1 MMELMEGSAANPGSG
16 RASTASTPAGTVQS
30 VTRAFSLLEALAAS
44 GGEASLASIAGRTG
58 LAVPTAHRLLGTL
71 HQLGYVR
78 QLEDR
83 RYALGASLISL
94 GRHAVPPL
102 ADAAL
107 PLLRR
112 LEDTFHETAN
122 FAVLDGDL
130 VLYAGQVAS
139 RQRMRMFTEI
149 GRRVLPHST
158 GVGKAMLST
167 MPERQVRA
175 LITRTGLPRF
185 TPQTITDEEA
195 FIADLRRARGRG
207 FAADDS
213 EQEVGVRCIAVS
225 VPGLGQPAAVS
236 VSGPAARITDATVV
250 EVVRALREAAEEL
263 ARIAAERAAPGGQRL

>member
-1 MMELMEGSAANPGSG
+1 MMELMEGTAATPGPRTPSSG
-16 RASTASTPAGTVQS
+16 AAPAGTVQS
-30 VTRAFSLLEALAAS
+30 VARAFSLLEALSAS
-44 GGEASLASIAGRTG
+44 GGEASLASIAARTG

-71 HQLGYVR
+71 YHLGYVR

-94 GRHAVPPL
+94 GRQAVPPL
-102 ADAAL
+102 ADAAQ

-112 LEDTFHETAN
+112 LEDRFHETAN

-130 VLYAGQVAS
+130 VLYAAQVAS

-195 FIADLRRARGRG
+195 FITDLRRARGRG
-207 FAADDS
+207 FAADDN

-225 VPGLGQPAAVS
+225 VQGLGQPAAVS
-236 VSGPAARITDATVV
+236 VSGPAARITDATIV
-250 EVVRALREAAEEL
+250 EVVRALHEAAAEL
-263 ARIAAERAAPGGQRL
+263 TELAAERAGADEV

>member
-1 MMELMEGSAANPGSG
+1 MMELMDGSSSQLPQRSAA
-16 RASTASTPAGTVQS
+16 APAGTVQS
-30 VTRAFSLLEALAAS
+30 VSRAFALLEALSAF
-44 GGEASLASIAGRTG
+44 GGESSLAALASQTG

-71 HQLGYVR
+71 HHLGYVR

-102 ADAAL
+102 ADAAM
-107 PLLRR
+107 PLLQS
-112 LEDTFHETAN
+112 LEESFHETAN

-167 MPERQVRA
+167 MPEPQVRS
-175 LITRTGLPRF
+175 LISRTGLPRF

-195 FIADLRRARGRG
+195 FIRDLRIARGRG

-213 EQEVGVRCIAVS
+213 EQEVGVRCVAVS

-236 VSGPAARITDATVV
+236 VSGPSARITDALVPDVV
-250 EVVRALREAAEEL
+250 AALRAAAAELVRATAEAH
-263 ARIAAERAAPGGQRL
+263 

>member
-1 MMELMEGSAANPGSG
+1 MMELMEQSPQPTRTAA
-16 RASTASTPAGTVQS
+16 PAGTVQS
-30 VTRAFSLLEALAAS
+30 VARAFSLLEALAAS
-44 GGEASLASIAGRTG
+44 GGESTLASLAARCE
-58 LAVPTAHRLLGTL
+58 LAVPTAHRLLGTM
-71 HQLGYVR
+71 HHLGYVR

-83 RYALGASLISL
+83 RYALGAGLISL

-102 ADAAL
+102 TDAAL

-112 LEDTFHETAN
+112 LEDAFHETAN

-139 RQRMRMFTEI
+139 RQRMRMFTET

-167 MPERQVRA
+167 MPEVQVRS
-175 LITRTGLPRF
+175 LIARTGLPRF

-195 FIADLRRARGRG
+195 FIRDLRLARGRG

-213 EQEVGVRCIAVS
+213 EQEVGVRCIAVA
-225 VPGLGQPAAVS
+225 VAGLGQPAAVS
-236 VSGPAARITDATVV
+236 VSGPSARITDALVADVV
-250 EVVRALREAAEEL
+250 AALRAAAAEL
-263 ARIAAERAAPGGQRL
+263 ARTAAEVVPGAG

>member
-1 MMELMEGSAANPGSG
+1 MMELMVGTAESPDRGTSSNGSV
-16 RASTASTPAGTVQS
+16 PAGTVQS
-30 VTRAFSLLEALAAS
+30 VARAFSLLEALSAS

-71 HQLGYVR
+71 NHLGYVR

-83 RYALGASLISL
+83 RYALGASLITL

-102 ADAAL
+102 ADAAQ

-112 LEDTFHETAN
+112 LEDQFHETAN

-195 FIADLRRARGRG
+195 FIADLRRARARG

-225 VPGLGQPAAVS
+225 VKGIGQPAAVS
-236 VSGPAARITDATVV
+236 VSGPAARINDATVV
-250 EVVRALREAAEEL
+250 EVVRALRAAAEEL
-263 ARIAAERAAPGGQRL
+263 AVLASERGAPDQGL